1 MIKELSTE
9 QRGEQ
14 EWTWTHVYFVNMG
27 GVRLIRKRLI
37 RGQIRSS
44 PLTARQL
51 YAAVKANL
59 IPVLPKIPLKEIED
73 RSKSDSFTKALAL
86 IQVMSLTVALITRA
100 VRQLPVTQ
108 LEILAVAFAACTVTT
123 YAFCWNKPQ
132 DAHTPFYMNSESN
145 SPHSVGDISD
155 LPSNN
160 ILPSLEDNS
169 MVRYLLH
176 PHRDQREGLLFLPM
190 PNRIAND
197 NFWLSESIVQP
208 FGIISAMST
217 VSH

>member
-1 MIKELSTE
+1 MIKELPTE
-9 QRGEQ
+9 QRDEQ
-14 EWTWTHVYFVNMG
+14 EWTWTHVYYANMG
-27 GVRLIRKRLI
+27 GLRLIEQLDIINERI
-37 RGQIRSS
+37 DY

-59 IPVLPKIPLKEIED
+59 ILALPIIPLEEIED
-73 RSKSDSFTKALAL
+73 RCKSDSFTKALAL

-100 VRQLPVTQ
+100 VRQLPITQ

-132 DAHTPFYMNSESN
+132 DALSPLYMNPGQ
-145 SPHSVGDISD
+145 SPLDSIRYT
-155 LPSNN
+155 N
-160 ILPSLEDNS
+160 ILPSLQDNS
-169 MVRYLLH
+169 MVQYLLH
-176 PHRDQREGLLFLPM
+176 PHRDVRDGFRFSAM
-190 PNRIAND
+190 SYRIAND

-217 VSH
+217 VSY